1 MTLVYSG
8 LDWLVFGLYGTLL
21 IGSGF
26 YFNRKK
32 SANTNDYF
40 LGGNTIPTWMVAI
53 SVLATSQSA
62 ATFLGGPD
70 QGYQGD
76 LSYLATN
83 IGALIA
89 AILVSIIL
97 IPKFYQNKVFTVYE
111 LLEKRIGSSAK
122 KQAGLMYLFGR
133 VFASGARLY
142 MAALAVAM
150 ILFGNIDAES
160 VIIATVVL
168 TVVGLLYTVFGGIRS
183 VIYGDV
189 IQCAVY
195 VSAALFVIYF
205 LYQAI
210 PANFTQIVE
219 ALQHPAPNA
228 ASKLTLLKFDL
239 DFTSSGVFNFWSAIT
254 GFVLLNFAAF
264 GLDQDMTQRILTCKN
279 GKEANKAMLL
289 SVVLVIPV
297 MLLFIVIGLLLFI
310 LYQRPDIMQI
320 SASSELVQSFQGEK
334 VTIFMYYVL
343 NEIPAGVRGLVTIG
357 IIAAA
362 LSTLNSGLNSM
373 SSVIVNDIY
382 RPFKEKQKG
391 DVLEAHY
398 VKAGQVGMTLVAI
411 TLCCMAILCF
421 YWQRYTDMPLLNFAL
436 SVMVFSYSGL
446 LGVYFTAL
454 FTKRGNGT
462 SVLLALVI
470 GFLITLFFQPYIM
483 SMLLPQSWMFDL
495 GFTWQLCIGAFVS
508 FLVCSLGSKTKQHSP
523 VTLCAELQQ

>member
-1 MTLVYSG
+1 MTSVYSE
-8 LDWLVFGLYGTLL
+8 LDWIVFGLYGTLL
-21 IGSGF
+21 IGSGL

-32 SANTNDYF
+32 SINTQDYF

-83 IGALIA
+83 IGAVVA
-89 AILVSIIL
+89 AVLVSIIL

-111 LLEKRIGSSAK
+111 LLEKRMGSAAK
-122 KQAGLMYLFGR
+122 KQAGMMYLFGR
-133 VFASGARLY
+133 IFASGARLY
-142 MAALAVAM
+142 MAALAVSM
-150 ILFGNIDAES
+150 ILFGNIDANS
-160 VIIATVVL
+160 VIISTMVL
-168 TVVGLLYTVFGGIRS
+168 TAAGLLYTVFGGIRS

-195 VSAALFVIYF
+195 VSAAFFVIYF

-210 PANFTQIVE
+210 PANFTQIIG
-219 ALQHPAPNA
+219 ALQYPAPGA
-228 ASKLTLLKFDL
+228 DSKLTLLKFDW
-239 DFTSSGVFNFWSAIT
+239 DFSSSGVFNFWSAIT

-279 GKEANKAMLL
+279 VKEANKAMLL
-289 SVVLVIPV
+289 SVALVIPV
-297 MLLFIVIGLLLFI
+297 MLLFIIIGLLLFI
-310 LYQRPDIMQI
+310 LYQRPDIMHTAA
-320 SASSELVQSFQGEK
+320 ASDLVQSFQGEK
-334 VTIFMYYVL
+334 ITIFMYYVL

-373 SSVIVNDIY
+373 SSVLVNDIY
-382 RPFKEKQKG
+382 RPFKEKNKAN
-391 DVLEAHY
+391 LPESHF
-398 VKAGQVGMTLVAI
+398 VKAGQVGMALVAI
-411 TLCCMAILCF
+411 TLCLMAILCF
-421 YWQRYTDMPLLNFAL
+421 YWQRYTDMPLLKFAL

-446 LGVYFTAL
+446 LGVFFTAL
-454 FTKRGNGT
+454 FTQRGNST
-462 SVLLALVI
+462 SVLAALVI
-470 GFLITLFFQPYIM
+470 GFLITLCFQPYVM
-483 SMLLPQSWMFDL
+483 SLLLPESLIFDL

-508 FLVCSLGSKTKQHSP
+508 FLVCSFGTKKEMPIP
-523 VTLCAELQQ
+523 VDACVER